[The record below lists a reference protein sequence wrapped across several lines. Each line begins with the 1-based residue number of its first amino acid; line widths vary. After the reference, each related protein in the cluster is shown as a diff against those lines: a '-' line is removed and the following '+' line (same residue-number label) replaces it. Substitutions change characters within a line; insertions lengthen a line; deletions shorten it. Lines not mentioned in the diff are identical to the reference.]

1 MKLSPNFYSHRI
13 GDETV
18 LVPVGGTDFS
28 GMVRGNAVFGA
39 VLELMK
45 TETTEEEIVAAMT
58 ARFDAPEDVIAGD
71 VKKVLSKLREIG
83 AVEE

>member
-1 MKLSPNFYSHRI
+1 MKLSQGFYSHQI

-18 LVPVGGTDFS
+18 LVPVGRADFS

-45 TETTEEEIVAAMT
+45 TETSEEEIVAAMK

-71 VKKVLSKLREIG
+71 VTKVLSELREIG